1 MASSTKTLT
10 VIGLTIA
17 ALIGSVLLISS
28 LQVRDAEPL
37 HALRLPDP
45 MPLPEFELLDQ
56 DGNQLTNAW
65 FDDQWT
71 LVFFGFTNCP
81 DICPA
86 TLQVLSVARAQLAS
100 KAPDQELPDILLI
113 SVDPGRDTPES
124 LKPYVAH
131 FGDGVS
137 GATGSLT
144 ELEKLTTTLGVY
156 FAIEDPASPD
166 APENYNVAH
175 SAHVALIDDR
185 GRYHAVFSAPH
196 TVDAFVTDVPILMG
210 VGGR

>member
-10 VIGLTIA
+10 VILLTIA

-28 LQVRDAEPL
+28 LRVQAPEPQ

-45 MPLPEFELLDQ
+45 TPLPEFELLDQ
-56 DGNQLTNAW
+56 DGNLLTNEW

-86 TLQVLSVARAQLAS
+86 TLQVLSLARAQLAKDDS
-100 KAPDQELPDILLI
+100 DYELPEILLI
-113 SVDPGRDTPES
+113 SVDPGRDTPET
-124 LKPYVAH
+124 LQPYVAH

-137 GATGSLT
+137 GATGSLE
-144 ELEKLTTTLGVY
+144 ELRKLTKTLGVY

-175 SAHVALIDDR
+175 SAHVVLIDNQ
-185 GRYHAVFSAPH
+185 GRYHAVFSGPH
-196 TVDAFVTDVPILMG
+196 TVDTFVADMPVLMG
-210 VGGR
+210 TAGR

>member
-28 LQVRDAEPL
+28 LQVREAEPQ
-37 HALRLPDP
+37 HAFRLPDP
-45 MPLPEFELLDQ
+45 MSLPEFELLDQ
-56 DGNQLTNAW
+56 DGNQLTNEW

-86 TLQVLSVARAQLAS
+86 TLQVLSLARAQLAS
-100 KAPDQELPDILLI
+100 NDPDQELPDILLI

-124 LKPYVAH
+124 MKPYVAH

-137 GATGSLT
+137 GATGSLD

-175 SAHVALIDDR
+175 SAHR
-185 GRYHAVFSAPH
+185 
-196 TVDAFVTDVPILMG
+196 ILLM
-210 VGGR
+210 RLLLTYRF